1 MSAFRGATGVLLVL
15 ASSCLSQNKGGV
27 DQRVAVPMVQKI
39 LSNADLS
46 GSLEY
51 WGFCDENKGWPDFP
65 EPRHVSGHEGPAL
78 DVLKEMFADDPK
90 MRVTQDND
98 GKIRMLE
105 TDVPQDLLE
114 VKIRHLSFPADYRS
128 GSGPMAVYFILNT
141 PEVKGFM
148 YHNIGRIAELGGAGM
163 PGQGAMSGRGVVGHL
178 NDVTV
183 AQALDYVLKRFHGL
197 WFYQNCQTLEGRKI
211 SIGFREN
218 LNPVSDGSR
227 ARAK

>member
-90 MRVTQDND
+90 MRVTQAATSQTSPAVSTWA
-98 GKIRMLE
+98 GRPE
-105 TDVPQDLLE
+105 TTRSYSARTVRRRPCGETLSRSSLRALL
-114 VKIRHLSFPADYRS
+114 IFSICA
-128 GSGPMAVYFILNT
+128 
-141 PEVKGFM
+141 
-148 YHNIGRIAELGGAGM
+148 GR
-163 PGQGAMSGRGVVGHL
+163 R
-178 NDVTV
+178 
-183 AQALDYVLKRFHGL
+183 
-197 WFYQNCQTLEGRKI
+197 W
-211 SIGFREN
+211 
-218 LNPVSDGSR
+218 
-227 ARAK
+227 